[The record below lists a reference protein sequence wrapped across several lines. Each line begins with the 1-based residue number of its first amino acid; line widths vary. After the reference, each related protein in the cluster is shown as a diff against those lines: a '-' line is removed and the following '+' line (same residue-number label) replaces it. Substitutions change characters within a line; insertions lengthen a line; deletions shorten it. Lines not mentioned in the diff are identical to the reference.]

1 MASAFDLGV
10 AATTFVVI
18 FPTELPDKTL
28 VATLVLAAR
37 FKPRPVWVGVTA
49 AFFVQCLL
57 AVTFGSLLS
66 LLPRRPVLIV
76 VAAAFAAGS
85 VLLLRGASHAD
96 QDVEQ
101 EERDFTEATARRG
114 SRRVVLTSFIVL
126 FTAEWGDLSQLVTA
140 GLVARYSSPLSVFVG
155 SCLALCLVAT
165 FAVILGNQLARRL
178 SFAVIRRIAGLLFA
192 ILAVVTLIE
201 AIRSGG

>member
-155 SCLALCLVAT
+155 SWLALCLVAT

>member
-49 AFFVQCLL
+49 AFFVQCLV
-57 AVTFGSLLS
+57 AVTFGGLLS

-85 VLLLRGASHAD
+85 VLLFRGASHAD
-96 QDVEQ
+96 EDVDQ

-155 SCLALCLVAT
+155 SWLALCLVAT

-178 SFAVIRRIAGLLFA
+178 SFAVIRRIAGSLFA